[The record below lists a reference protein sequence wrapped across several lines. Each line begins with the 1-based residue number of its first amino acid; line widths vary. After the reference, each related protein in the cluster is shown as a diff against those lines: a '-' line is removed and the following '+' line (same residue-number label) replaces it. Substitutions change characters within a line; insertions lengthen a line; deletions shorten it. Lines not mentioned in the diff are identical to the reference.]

1 MIFAYIGVK
10 CASETSPTYAFL
22 DIYNYIT
29 TPFPSDKLFKIKT
42 TGEKKSWLKYA

>member
-1 MIFAYIGVK
+1 MGVK

-29 TPFPSDKLFKIKT
+29 TPFPSDNFLIIKT
-42 TGEKKSWLKYA
+42 TGENKSWLKYA